1 MLRDR
6 VGGTHFMAHF
16 GTLRDYEF
24 ANDVGDIRGSD
35 IYGRNDEKLGTIDDI
50 IFDHSSGSLRYAIVD
65 TGGWLSSK
73 KFLVPGNQIFARP
86 DHEDDFAVNLSKDE
100 IKRFPE
106 YDEKHVERNEDFRD
120 YEKRYHKEFTTT
132 GDVMHKEGSTHII
145 TPEASEL
152 PPATGDLET
161 REGYNFT
168 PERLADKFSATAPDP
183 NKTRLR
189 PAGIASKAEDTA
201 RPGASAGLE
210 NPVNAEVRD
219 DARRPAAST
228 TGQRDSIMGLYD
240 EAHVGSGEDARL
252 AEEDTL
258 TNPDDLY
265 VPAGERHRRMT
276 GFEDLL
282 RKNRV
287 DITARC
293 GSCSEKKDRAA

>member
-1 MLRDR
+1 
-6 VGGTHFMAHF
+6 MAHF
-16 GTLRDYEF
+16 GTLRDYQF

-35 IYGRNDEKLGTIDDI
+35 IYGRDDEKLGTINDV
-50 IFDHSSGSLRYAIVD
+50 IFDHSSGTLRYAVVD
-65 TGGWLSSK
+65 TAGWLSSK
-73 KFLVPGNQIFARP
+73 KFLVPANQIFARP
-86 DHEDDFAVNLSKDE
+86 DHEDDFAVNLTKDE

-120 YEKRYHKEFTTT
+120 YEKRYHQEFTTT

-145 TPEASEL
+145 TPEASEM
-152 PPATGDLET
+152 PAASGDLET

-168 PERLADKFSATAPDP
+168 PDRLADKFGSTAPDP

-189 PAGIASKAEDTA
+189 PAGLAAKAEDTA
-201 RPGASAGLE
+201 RPGSSASLE
-210 NPVNAEVRD
+210 KPIEAEVREE
-219 DARRPAAST
+219 RRPVAST

-240 EAHVGSGEDARL
+240 RAPVISNEDAML

-265 VPAGERHRRMT
+265 VPAGERHRRMI

-287 DITARC
+287 DIAAKC
-293 GSCSEKKDRAA
+293 GSCQEEKDRAA

>member
-1 MLRDR
+1 
-6 VGGTHFMAHF
+6 MAHF
-16 GTLRDYEF
+16 GTLRDYQF
-24 ANDVGDIRGSD
+24 VNDVGDIRGSD
-35 IYGRNDEKLGTIDDI
+35 IYGRDDEKLGTIDDI
-50 IFDHSSGSLRYAIVD
+50 IFDHSSGSLRYVVVD
-65 TGGWLSSK
+65 TAGWLSSK
-73 KFLVPGNQIFARP
+73 KFLVPANQIFARP
-86 DHEDDFAVNLSKDE
+86 NHDDDFAVNLNKDQ

-106 YDEKHVERNEDFRD
+106 YDEKHAERNEDFRE

-152 PPATGDLET
+152 PAAAGDLET

-168 PERLADKFSATAPDP
+168 PDRLADKFSSTAPDP

-189 PAGIASKAEDTA
+189 PAGLASKAEDTA
-201 RPGASAGLE
+201 KPGASASLE
-210 NPVNAEVRD
+210 NSVAAETREEE
-219 DARRPAAST
+219 RRPVASA
-228 TGQRDSIMGLYD
+228 TGQRDSILGLYD
-240 EAHVGSGEDARL
+240 EDPVAGNENARL

-265 VPAGERHRRMT
+265 VPAGERHRRVT